1 MANKTPDNLLLKI
14 EEYFNQGYSI
24 HEIVEL
30 VNLSYSTVNR
40 VVQKIVG
47 KRNRSCRKR
56 PAMPPPTDEEIRK
69 ISELM
74 DQNYGSAEIGRVLDR
89 PQSSCHRVLC
99 FIKLS
104 RIEHLTRREAINLK
118 RYLRVTK
125 IDPIIRKLKII
136 KKALGEEHIPLR
148 EDLINDLFMQPAQKK
163 SIVSSTPAPLTTELE
178 DLKNEFNNQIKCI
191 QMQIEILTETIMEIK
206 NGKNN

>member
-56 PAMPPPTDEEIRK
+56 PAMPPLTDEEIRK

-74 DQNYGSAEIGRVLDR
+74 EQNYGSVEIGRVLDR
-89 PQSSCHRVLC
+89 PQSSCYRVLC
-99 FIKLS
+99 LIKFS

-118 RYLRVTK
+118 RYMRVTK
-125 IDPIIRKLKII
+125 IDPLIRKLKII
-136 KKALGEEHIPLR
+136 KKALGEEHNPLR
-148 EDLINDLFMQPAQKK
+148 EDLIEEIFISKQ
-163 SIVSSTPAPLTTELE
+163 SIVASTPAPLTTKLE
-178 DLKNEFNNQIKCI
+178 DLRNEFNNQIKCM